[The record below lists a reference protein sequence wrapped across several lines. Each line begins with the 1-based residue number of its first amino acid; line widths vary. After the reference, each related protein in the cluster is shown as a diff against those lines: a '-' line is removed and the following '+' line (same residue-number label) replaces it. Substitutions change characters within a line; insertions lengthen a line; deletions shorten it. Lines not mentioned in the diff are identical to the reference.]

1 MKGDDFSLTVLKQI
15 SSMLLIIT
23 VMRNVFDPAMI
34 RSSLLKDH
42 YKNVKI
48 KSNDLFH
55 EDIELAINKYQF

>member
-15 SSMLLIIT
+15 
-23 VMRNVFDPAMI
+23 RNVFDPAMI
-34 RSSLLKDH
+34 RSTLLKDH